1 MKNKKKRN
9 SSELN
14 KKYSLISVGTIL
26 LCIAIFALVQFVFMD
41 DIFYWYAK
49 HNMAEAAGEIEEIDF
64 SKKGF
69 GKIIADIEGNKNFYI
84 EIYKPRDTLVYTT
97 NSNQVIYDDN
107 KNNVVNIDELKPR
120 IMKIL
125 QRLEYDENYYY
136 EIRQE
141 YYATAKYLVYGY
153 FFNDDMSLEIYYPV
167 EIIESNAQIASEVT
181 FYLCLMIMFMVITTS
196 IRVGLMVFAPLKN
209 MIIQTKRMANLDF
222 TAKCPPYKINDL
234 NELSASINSL
244 SRSLGIAMEKLQSEN
259 RQLET
264 DILYQRKLEKSRRSF
279 ISNVS
284 HELKT
289 PIAIIKGYAEG
300 MKMGVGCDS
309 VEEFCDIIID
319 ESDKMNDLIIRL
331 MEYMKLNSGAYK
343 IFSSEFNLAEVLS
356 ECAEGLSSKIEE
368 KNIQYIADINLDFT
382 AFSDSLMVQNIF
394 TNYLSNAISHI
405 DYDRIIRVTATDV
418 GTAYRVRVFNTGKPI
433 PGTDIENIWESF
445 YRADKS
451 HSREEGRFGLGL
463 SFVATIQEMTGE
475 KYGVEN
481 KKDGVEFWF
490 DIKKAP

>member
-1 MKNKKKRN
+1 MKKVKRN

-14 KKYSLISVGTIL
+14 RRYSLISVGTVL
-26 LCIAIFALVQFVFMD
+26 LCIAIFALVQFVFMR
-41 DIFYWYAK
+41 DIFYWSAK
-49 HNMAEAAGEIEEIDF
+49 RNMAETAQKIEEINF
-64 SKKGF
+64 EKKGF
-69 GKIIADIEGNKNFYI
+69 GKIIADIEGNENFYI

-97 NSNQVIYDDN
+97 SSNQAIFDDN
-107 KNNVVNIDELKPR
+107 RNNIINIDELKPR

-125 QRLEYDENYYY
+125 ERLEYNENDYY

-153 FFNDDMSLEIYYPV
+153 FFEEEDMSMEIFYPV

-181 FYLCLMIMFMVITTS
+181 FYLCLLIIFMIITTS
-196 IRVGLMVFAPLKN
+196 VRVGFMVFAPLRT
-209 MIIQTKRMANLDF
+209 MIVQTKKMADMDF
-222 TAKCPPYKINDL
+222 TAKCPPSKIKDL
-234 NELSASINSL
+234 NELSASINTL
-244 SRSLGIAMEKLQSEN
+244 SRSLGIAMGKLQSEN

-264 DILYQRKLEKSRRSF
+264 DIQYERRLEKSRRSF

-300 MKMGVGCDS
+300 MKMGIGCDS
-309 VEEFCDIIID
+309 TEEFCDIIIE
-319 ESDKMNDLIIRL
+319 ESDKMNALIIRL

-343 IFSSEFNLAEVLS
+343 VFSNEFNLAEILS
-356 ECAEGLSSKIEE
+356 ECAEGLSNKIEE
-368 KNIQYIADINLDFT
+368 KNIQYIADINTDFT
-382 AFSDSLMVQNIF
+382 AYSDAIMVQNIF

-405 DYDRIIRVTATDV
+405 DYDKIIRVTATDV
-418 GTAYRVRVFNTGKPI
+418 GTAYRIRVFNTGKPI
-433 PGTDIENIWESF
+433 PGTDIENIWQSF

-463 SFVATIQEMTGE
+463 SFVATIQEMMGE

-481 KKDGVEFWF
+481 KRDGVEFWF
-490 DIKKAP
+490 DVKKKV

>member
-41 DIFYWYAK
+41 DIFYWYAR
-49 HNMAEAAGEIEEIDF
+49 HNMAEAAKEIEEIDF
-64 SKKGF
+64 AKKGF

-97 NSNQVIYDDN
+97 SSNQAIYDDN

-125 QRLEYDENYYY
+125 QRLEYDEDYYY
-136 EIRQE
+136 ELRQE
-141 YYATAKYLVYGY
+141 YYATAQYLVYGY

-181 FYLCLMIMFMVITTS
+181 FYLCLLIMFMLITTS
-196 IRVGLMVFAPLKN
+196 IRIGLMVFAPLKN
-209 MIIQTKRMANLDF
+209 MIIQTKKMANMDF
-222 TAKCPPYKINDL
+222 TAKCPPYKISDL

-244 SRSLGIAMEKLQSEN
+244 SRSLSIAMEKLQSEN

-433 PGTDIENIWESF
+433 PGTDIENIWQSF

-490 DIKKAP
+490 DVKKKV